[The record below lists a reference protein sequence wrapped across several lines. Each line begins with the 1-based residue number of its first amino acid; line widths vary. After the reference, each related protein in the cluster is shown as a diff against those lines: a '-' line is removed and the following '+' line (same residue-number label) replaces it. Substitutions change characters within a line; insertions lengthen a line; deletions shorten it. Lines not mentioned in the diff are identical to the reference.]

1 VYIYRSIA
9 DIADNSKSEFMQPAM
24 ERAIVTGDLNEG
36 GLLGGAYRFFFRS
49 TTAFMILLFILLGL

>member
-1 VYIYRSIA
+1 
-9 DIADNSKSEFMQPAM
+9 MQPGI

-36 GLLGGAYRFFFRS
+36 GLLVGAYRFFFSS